1 VIELTHGELKQKVIR
16 ESSSRPK
23 GMGHYA
29 VASYLLRFLSDI
41 DKVRRFMEKEGY
53 TKTEISNALTQRK
66 RDILHQKTHKYGDVL

>member
-66 RDILHQKTHKYGDVL
+66 RDISHHKTQKYGVML